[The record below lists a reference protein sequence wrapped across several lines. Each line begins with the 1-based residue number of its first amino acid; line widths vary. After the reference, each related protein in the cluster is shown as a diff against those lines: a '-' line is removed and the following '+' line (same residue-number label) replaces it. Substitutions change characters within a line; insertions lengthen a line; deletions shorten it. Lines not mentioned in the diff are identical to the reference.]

1 MSQHNA
7 SFLSERLLR
16 IFQKC
21 GSNGECLKPF
31 SKFPKMIQEQLLE
44 QAKIQD
50 EEEPI
55 IACFFR
61 HDDWVVLT
69 TERLYWCDS
78 QAQYSI
84 PLRCI
89 TDATVDVM
97 HLHATGTKA
106 RADRLTF
113 LTDTGERYQ
122 LHIEAGQPLAGFW
135 NVLKTVAQ
143 IVKQ

>member
-21 GSNGECLKPF
+21 GSDGEFVKPF
-31 SKFPKMIQEQLLE
+31 SKFPKMIQEKLLE

-50 EEEPI
+50 DEGPI

-61 HDDWVVLT
+61 DADWAVLT

-78 QAQYSI
+78 KARHSM

-97 HLHATGTKA
+97 HLHAIGTKA
-106 RADRLTF
+106 RVDQLTF
-113 LTDTGERYQ
+113 HTDTGGRYQ
-122 LHIEAGQPLAGFW
+122 LHIEAGQPFAGFW

>member
-1 MSQHNA
+1 
-7 SFLSERLLR
+7 
-16 IFQKC
+16 
-21 GSNGECLKPF
+21 
-31 SKFPKMIQEQLLE
+31 SKFPKTIQEKLLE

-50 EEEPI
+50 DEEPI

-78 QAQYSI
+78 KTQYSI

-97 HLHATGTKA
+97 HLHATGTNA
-106 RADRLTF
+106 RFCRLMF
-113 LTDTGERYQ
+113 LPDTGPIYQ
-122 LHIEAGQPLAGFW
+122 LHIEAGHPFAGFW
-135 NVLKTVAQ
+135 ILLKTVAQ
-143 IVKQ
+143 IVKE

>member
-1 MSQHNA
+1 MSQYNA
-7 SFLSERLLR
+7 SFFSERLLR

-21 GSNGECLKPF
+21 GNDGEFLKPF
-31 SKFPKMIQEQLLE
+31 SKFPKTIQEKLLE
-44 QAKIQD
+44 QAKIPDD
-50 EEEPI
+50 EGPI

-61 HDDWVVLT
+61 HDDWTVLT

-78 QAQYSI
+78 KAQHSV

-106 RADRLTF
+106 RVDQLTF
-113 LTDTGERYQ
+113 LIDTGERYQ
-122 LHIEAGQPLAGFW
+122 LHIEAGQPFAGFW

-143 IVKQ
+143 IVRQ